1 MENQNC
7 LITSSTDC
15 TVRLWTLDGHFIG
28 TFGQPLKWDIY
39 DSSSYQHPM
48 APYDVLVDPESI
60 PEHPI
65 LQHDSS
71 DEEEE
76 GVVESEQDESHKVR
90 H

>member
-1 MENQNC
+1 
-7 LITSSTDC
+7 
-15 TVRLWTLDGHFIG
+15 
-28 TFGQPLKWDIY
+28 
-39 DSSSYQHPM
+39 M

-65 LQHDSS
+65 LHHDSS